1 MLSNLFKSM
10 SSGLEDVLKRAE
22 AREGSIKDNMD
33 DLRDILEEEILKNK
47 GTDEE
52 KKVLLKRLRTFC
64 NTETNIMLVGATG
77 CGVDPV
83 SK

>member
-33 DLRDILEEEILKNK
+33 DLRDILEEEILKSK